1 LGTSKRYA
9 AHYDQRMNDKIL
21 ERVMAEQTPTSLTP
35 DELELDRHPLTR
47 TPKPEAVTAWVR
59 YGKTAVKVDARVV
72 AWTPRAVAVR
82 WDTPGGEH
90 RAWLWSSAVEPK
102 TMPKQ

>member
-1 LGTSKRYA
+1 MGTSKRHA
-9 AHYDQRMNDKIL
+9 AHYDQRMDDKIL
-21 ERVMAEQTPTSLTP
+21 EGVMAEQKPTSLTP

-47 TPKPEAVTAWVR
+47 TPKPESVRAWVR
-59 YGKTAVKVDARVV
+59 YGNAAVKVDA
-72 AWTPRAVAVR
+72 R

-102 TMPKQ
+102 IPSER

>member
-9 AHYDQRMNDKIL
+9 AHYDKRMDEKIL
-21 ERVMAEQTPTSLTP
+21 ERVMAEQQPTSLTNR
-35 DELELDRHPLTR
+35 ELELDIQPLTR
-47 TPKPEAVTAWVR
+47 TPVPEPVLAWVR
-59 YGKTAVKVDARVV
+59 YGDTAIKVDAQLV

-90 RAWLWSSAVEPK
+90 KAWLWSSAVER
-102 TMPKQ
+102 TA